1 MTTDE
6 FWGRELYYIDGIT
19 KVTDPFWKSV
29 CRKCGHTYLACLST
43 TECPQ
48 CGGMDV
54 DRWLGGVPYDQI
66 VEERGKTVFSESE

>member
-1 MTTDE
+1 MSTDE

-54 DRWLGGVPYDQI
+54 DRWLGGKMFAVQAEGPI
-66 VEERGKTVFSESE
+66 WSLVTFS